1 MGIILKH
8 KGKIKPKIKGKKGQ
22 AGIATYSYYI
32 ILSSFL
38 ILGVTFFSFFLFS
51 GFKSDI
57 NYEPS
62 GLEQQQITSRFLYS
76 GECFA
81 YYDEGTF
88 EVRPLHID
96 TERMS
101 DEVMDSCINS
111 EDGYKVTLIYG
122 DGSISAESASWTGA
136 STFSY
141 SKNVIVHDEEGE
153 YNGVAVIEV
162 EDKDGS
168 V

>member
-1 MGIILKH
+1 
-8 KGKIKPKIKGKKGQ
+8 
-22 AGIATYSYYI
+22 
-32 ILSSFL
+32 
-38 ILGVTFFSFFLFS
+38 
-51 GFKSDI
+51 
-57 NYEPS
+57 
-62 GLEQQQITSRFLYS
+62 
-76 GECFA
+76 
-81 YYDEGTF
+81 
-88 EVRPLHID
+88 
-96 TERMS
+96 
-101 DEVMDSCINS
+101 MDSCINS